1 MILVLGASGL
11 VGQAVLNELD
21 ERNISY
27 CAASRQNAPLGKQRF
42 LKWPLLESCHESMLR
57 GVTCVIHLANTVT
70 PSGIS
75 DEVKL
80 QGFAENLVT
89 NARVVELCVRYQV
102 PKLVWV
108 GSATGYGDGNSGSEE
123 HFGEG
128 RIESG
133 IIAPATAARSFELQ
147 LQALARMSRSDVRV
161 MRPTTVIGPTDP
173 VEKPPLHAGT
183 RLIWNMLCGEES
195 TIYVP
200 EVGKDYLFS
209 SDMARILVEET
220 LLPPHAHSF
229 EAYNVG
235 SGQVRTLSDV
245 AAVVSSVLGGKCGS
259 VIRAN
264 SNSLPTVRELPLHKG
279 QERYSAPRVQ
289 FEAGITEILT
299 SYSRVVSTT

>member
-11 VGQAVLNELD
+11 VGQSVLDELD
-21 ERNISY
+21 ERNMSFVG
-27 CAASRQNAPLGKQRF
+27 ASRQEGPLSKQRY
-42 LKWPLLESCHESMLR
+42 LKWPILESGHGSILR

-75 DEVKL
+75 DEAKL
-80 QGFAENLVT
+80 QGFADNLVT
-89 NARVVELCVRYQV
+89 NSRVVELCARYQV

-108 GSATGYGDGNSGSEE
+108 GSSTGYGDGNSGREE

-128 RIESG
+128 RIQSG
-133 IIAPATAARSFELQ
+133 VVAPAMAARSFELQ
-147 LQALARMSRSDVRV
+147 LQALARMSPIDVRV
-161 MRPTTVIGPTDP
+161 MRPTTVIGPSDP
-173 VEKPPLHAGT
+173 VKKPPLHAAT

-220 LLPPHAHSF
+220 LLPPHVHSF

-235 SGQVRTLSDV
+235 SGQVRTLSEV
-245 AAVVSSVLGGKCGS
+245 AAVVSSVLGDKCGS
-259 VIRAN
+259 VTHVT
-264 SNSLPTVRELPLHKG
+264 SSSLPTVRELPLDKG
-279 QERYSAPRVQ
+279 QGRYSASRVQ
-289 FEAGITEILT
+289 FEEGIAEILS
-299 SYSRVVSTT
+299 SYARVVSTT